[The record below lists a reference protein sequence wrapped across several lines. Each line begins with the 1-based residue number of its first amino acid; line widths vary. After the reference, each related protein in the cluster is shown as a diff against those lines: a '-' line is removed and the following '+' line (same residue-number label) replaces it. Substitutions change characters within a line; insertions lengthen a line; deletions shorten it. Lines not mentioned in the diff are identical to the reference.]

1 MEMRRPRRRLATIA
15 VPVCLLVAG
24 LALAAPSPAGAA
36 TDDERRVLQLA
47 NQVRASAGARPLV
60 LDEAL
65 SVTARRWAAT
75 VAAAGRIS
83 HNPDLPLTTSGPTA
97 IAENVVVGPDIQTAH
112 DALVASRTHYV
123 NLVNPTV
130 TQVGIGVAWAGGR
143 IYVVQNFLIVRG
155 ATVPT
160 SPPAPTP
167 RTTAPPGTAPRD
179 TAPPVTARPGAAPS
193 TTIAPPVPTSGAPA
207 PLQAPASG
215 PSDRLA
221 LSLEVLRGWDRAAW

>member
-1 MEMRRPRRRLATIA
+1 MPFRLLRRRRTTGAAA
-15 VPVCLLVAG
+15 VFLLVAG
-24 LALAAPSPAGAA
+24 LAMAAPAPAGAA
-36 TDDERRVLQLA
+36 TADELRVLQLA

-97 IAENVVVGPDIQTAH
+97 IAENVVVGTNIQLAH

-123 NLVNPTV
+123 NMVNPTV
-130 TQVGIGVAWAGGR
+130 TQVGIGVAWAGGMV
-143 IYVVQNFLIVRG
+143 YVVQNFLIVRG

-160 SPPAPTP
+160 SPPATSATTTPP
-167 RTTAPPGTAPRD
+167 RTAAPPTTA
-179 TAPPVTARPGAAPS
+179 ARPGATTS
-193 TTIAPPVPTSGAPA
+193 TTAAAPVATTVAPTPPAAGATSA
-207 PLQAPASG
+207 TG
-215 PSDRLA
+215 PSDWLA
-221 LSLEVLRGWDRAAW
+221 LSLQVLRAWDRAPL